1 MPLKALVQVDVMVDG
16 VRTSFAPGE
25 TLPDL
30 HPHDVAQLKQ
40 MGAVEDT
47 VETAAEAKK
56 SVAAEKAAGKDF
68 AEARANV
75 LAAEAS
81 TVVETPPDDS
91 KADAGAQGKKAKAEK

>member
-1 MPLKALVQVDVMVDG
+1 MSLKALVQVDVMVDG
-16 VRTSFAPGE
+16 ARTSFAPGE

-30 HPHDVAQLKQ
+30 HPHDVAQLKK

-56 SVAAEKAAGKDF
+56 AAAAERVAGKDF

-81 TVVETPPDDS
+81 TVVETDPADT
-91 KADAGAQGKKAKAEK
+91 KADPGAPGKKAKAEK

>member
-16 VRTSFAPGE
+16 ERKSFPPGE

-30 HPHDVAQLKQ
+30 HPHDVVQLKA

-56 SVAAEKAAGKDF
+56 ALAAEKAAGKEF

-81 TVVETPPDDS
+81 TVVETTPDDS
-91 KADAGAQGKKAKAEK
+91 KADAGSPSKKAKADK